1 MKFFKE
7 STAYLLGNDIANI
20 YKTRKLSIRNVI
32 SIMHFLLQFGV
43 LFYILLFPFGQALRE
58 ITSIVAI
65 TGTLGI
71 YILDYQRLNIK
82 KIPIKYILLIF
93 FSYLIFKAFCS
104 IDIDRSLDAL
114 QNISYDSFLLILAGV
129 EFTRR
134 KADYKLAILACTI
147 TLTILGYD
155 ALYQYTTGY
164 DIFKNY
170 PMRGSCTTACMRLPH
185 LGTLAGALL
194 PLTFAYPLIITKC
207 NKIKRYLLWFIFS
220 LLPILF
226 FILTSERRSAWL
238 GLILAL
244 CFYLIFV
251 YRHKAFWTLAT
262 LFVISIPTNIFE
274 ILLKQ
279 LWNDPRW
286 IVWNYGFDIFLKK
299 PWLGHGLH
307 SFKSALKQYG
317 VGEKLNNELFIAC
330 GTKFSSI
337 FDSPHNI
344 YLGFLI
350 DGGIIGLMLF
360 LLFSF
365 SCLLL
370 ILRSS
375 KYTKT
380 DDRLFSNLLL
390 CGAICYVSYLG
401 AAITG
406 LDFYKTWMLG
416 PPILILGITLGATLL
431 TKEKPSKPLHCKP
444 HL

>member
-1 MKFFKE
+1 MRLLKE
-7 STAYLLGNDIANI
+7 STIYLLVNNIANNYNI
-20 YKTRKLSIRNVI
+20 RNFSIKNVI

-65 TGTLGI
+65 TGALGI
-71 YILDYQRLNIK
+71 YILDYQNLNIK
-82 KIPIKYILLIF
+82 KIPIKYVFFIF
-93 FSYLIFKAFCS
+93 FSYLIFKAFYS

-114 QNISYDSFLLILAGV
+114 QNISYDSLLLILAGI

-134 KADYKLAILACTI
+134 KADYKLAIIACTI

-164 DIFKNY
+164 DIFKHY
-170 PMRGSCTTACMRLPH
+170 PMRGSCTTASMELPH
-185 LGTLAGALL
+185 LGTLSGVLL
-194 PLTFAYPLIITKC
+194 PLTFGYPLIVTKW
-207 NKIKRYLLWFIFS
+207 NNIKSYFLWCIFS

-226 FILTSERRSAWL
+226 FIITSERRSAWI
-238 GLILAL
+238 GLMFAL

-251 YRHKAFWTLAT
+251 YRYKAFWTLAA
-262 LFVISIPTNIFE
+262 LFLISIPTNIFDF
-274 ILLKQ
+274 LLKQ

-286 IVWNYGFDIFLKK
+286 IVWNYGFDIFPKK
-299 PWLGHGLH
+299 LWLGHGIH

-317 VGEKLNNELFIAC
+317 LGEKLNHDLFIAC

-365 SCLLL
+365 SCLLI
-370 ILRSS
+370 ILKTS
-375 KYTKT
+375 KKINKT
-380 DDRLFSNLLL
+380 DPLFSKLLL
-390 CGAICYVSYLG
+390 CGATCYISYLG

-416 PPILILGITLGATLL
+416 PPILILGITLGALL
-431 TKEKPSKPLHCKP
+431 VASPNTPARKTKI
-444 HL
+444 